1 MKTMY
6 QSNQISSY
14 VNFYKI
20 ENIFIEIAD
29 NLYLHWQDMV
39 VSVGYSF
46 VLQMMPLKSGIF

>member
-1 MKTMY
+1 MY